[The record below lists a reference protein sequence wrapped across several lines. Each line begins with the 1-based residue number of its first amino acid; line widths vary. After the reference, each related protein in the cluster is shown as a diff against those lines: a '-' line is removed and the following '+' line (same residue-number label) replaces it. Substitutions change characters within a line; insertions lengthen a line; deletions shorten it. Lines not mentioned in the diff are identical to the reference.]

1 MPKAKK
7 GDALK
12 ASRRKATREMTPLDR
27 LKLEIIAE
35 LGLAEKV
42 ASEGWGN
49 LTAAETGRLGG
60 ILHKRLRDQG
70 VTIGPKG
77 SLVAVNKP

>member
-1 MPKAKK
+1 MPKVKK
-7 GDALK
+7 AGAVRTPRQKEL
-12 ASRRKATREMTPLDR
+12 TPLDR
-27 LKLEIIAE
+27 LKLEIVAE

-42 ASEGWGN
+42 IVEGWGN

-60 ILHKRLRDQG
+60 ILHKRLKDLG

-77 SLVAVNKP
+77 SLVPR

>member
-1 MPKAKK
+1 MIDDRGCGAVRTPKM
-7 GDALK
+7 
-12 ASRRKATREMTPLDR
+12 RKPKELTPLDL
-27 LKLEIIAE
+27 LKLEIASE

-60 ILHKRLRDQG
+60 LLNKRLRDRNIS
-70 VTIGPKG
+70 IGPKG
-77 SLVAVNKP
+77 SLIPER

>member
-1 MPKAKK
+1 MPRAKK
-7 GDALK
+7 AGAARAPKQK
-12 ASRRKATREMTPLDR
+12 APKELTPLDR
-27 LKLEIIAE
+27 LKLEIVAE

-42 ASEGWGN
+42 VSEGWGN

-60 ILHKRLRDQG
+60 LLHKRLRDQG

-77 SLVAVNKP
+77 SLVPR